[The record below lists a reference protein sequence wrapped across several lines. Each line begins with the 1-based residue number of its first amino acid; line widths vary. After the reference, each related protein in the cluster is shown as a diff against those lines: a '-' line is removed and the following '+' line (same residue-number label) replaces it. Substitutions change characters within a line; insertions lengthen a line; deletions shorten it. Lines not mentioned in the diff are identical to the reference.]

1 MKLVNLVRHPDL
13 RKGLEQEEGF
23 QHLRLTSPLDDRSL
37 EVSMLPYG
45 KKHLRLILVRDLTL
59 HPLAP
64 TVPPGD
70 RCSIDAEG
78 TSALTTASEMEMK

>member
-23 QHLRLTSPLDDRSL
+23 QHLRLTSPQDDRSL

-45 KKHLRLILVRDLTL
+45 KKRLRLILVRDITL
-59 HPLAP
+59 HPLVP
-64 TVPPGD
+64 TALPGKQ
-70 RCSIDAEG
+70 CYSIDTEG
-78 TSALTTASEMEMK
+78 TPILTATSDMK